1 MVWCGVVWCVRLAS
15 ALVGCISSPSW
26 SSNHGGAFVL
36 KIGGFTITSI
46 IQNKKPVSELFSLVC
61 RSRPKTKS
69 RSSSKTPLAALSH
82 HDRRALPRAL
92 PSLTR
97 RLPRHPD
104 CPHSARNA
112 PLAAAL
118 MSHRATSVQ
127 FLHYAAS
134 HHLPPNESPRRQA
147 PRAAFVTPVAVAFVC
162 SCTHLLPATIRRR
175 RRSISPASVE
185 RNDPP
190 LLLQRPCL
198 STLANRALPL
208 TEFPG

>member
-1 MVWCGVVWCVRLAS
+1 MAEIVLFRWPNHHTQNASSPRRRQENSNLAS
-15 ALVGCISSPSW
+15 KTATTPPILHWIGGVWVLTSWPSW

-36 KIGGFTITSI
+36 KIGGSTITSI

-118 MSHRATSVQ
+118 SCVGELCCHTA
-127 FLHYAAS
+127 
-134 HHLPPNESPRRQA
+134 LPQSNSCI
-147 PRAAFVTPVAVAFVC
+147 TP
-162 SCTHLLPATIRRR
+162 PATI
-175 RRSISPASVE
+175 S
-185 RNDPP
+185 
-190 LLLQRPCL
+190 RPTRAHADKRL
-198 STLANRALPL
+198 ALPL
-208 TEFPG
+208 